1 MVMFYPHKT
10 EQGDVFDYQLAR
22 LIALADDM
30 REIRSGVPPERLAV
44 DPPVLERWVLANRPA
59 PCLAGLS
66 FGHPL
71 LPGEARP
78 VATSHLCLIS
88 DDYSW
93 ARTLS
98 RWYRLGRP
106 ADSPLGDS

>member
-1 MVMFYPHKT
+1 MVMFNPGKVD
-10 EQGDVFDYQLAR
+10 QSAVFDYQLAR

-30 REIRSGVPPERLAV
+30 KEICSGVPPERLAA
-44 DPPVLERWVLANRPA
+44 DPPVLERWVFAHRPA
-59 PCLAGLS
+59 RCLAGLS

-78 VATSHLCLIS
+78 IATSDLCLIA
-88 DDYSW
+88 DDHSW

-106 ADSPLGDS
+106 ADSPMADL

>member
-1 MVMFYPHKT
+1 MVTFNPDKAD
-10 EQGDVFDYQLAR
+10 QSAGFDYQLAR

-30 REIRSGVPPERLAV
+30 KRIRAGVPPELLAV
-44 DPPVLERWVLANRPA
+44 DPPILERWVLASRPV

-66 FGHPL
+66 FGHPVL
-71 LPGEARP
+71 QGEARP
-78 VATSHLCLIS
+78 IFTSDLCLIA
-88 DDYSW
+88 DDHSW

>member
-1 MVMFYPHKT
+1 MVT
-10 EQGDVFDYQLAR
+10 FDSRGANHGAAFEYQLAR
-22 LIALADDM
+22 LAALKADM
-30 REIRSGVPPERLAV
+30 EKIQCGVPPERLAV
-44 DPPVLERWVLANRPA
+44 DPPILERWAMALRPTL
-59 PCLAGLS
+59 CLTGLS

-78 VATSHLCLIS
+78 IVTSDLCLIA
-88 DDYSW
+88 DDHAW

-106 ADSPLGDS
+106 AGSPLGDS

>member
-1 MVMFYPHKT
+1 MVMFNYCKA
-10 EQGDVFDYQLAR
+10 EQSAVFDYQLAR

-30 REIRSGVPPERLAV
+30 KAIRSGVPPERLAS
-44 DPPVLERWVLANRPA
+44 DPPILERWVLANRPA

-66 FGHPL
+66 LGHPL

-78 VATSHLCLIS
+78 IVTSDLCLIA
-88 DDYSW
+88 DDHSW

>member
-1 MVMFYPHKT
+1 MVTFNSRKA
-10 EQGDVFDYQLAR
+10 EQGNGFDYQLAR

-30 REIRSGVPPERLAV
+30 KEIRAGVPPERLAA
-44 DPPVLERWVLANRPA
+44 DPPTLERWMFANRPA

-78 VATSHLCLIS
+78 IATSDLCLIAE
-88 DDYSW
+88 DRSW

-106 ADSPLGDS
+106 ADSPIGDS

>member
-1 MVMFYPHKT
+1 MVTFNPRKAD
-10 EQGDVFDYQLAR
+10 QGVVFDYQLAR
-22 LIALADDM
+22 LIALTDDM
-30 REIRSGVPPERLAV
+30 KEIRSGVPPERLAAAS
-44 DPPVLERWVLANRPA
+44 PILERWVMANRPV

-66 FGHPL
+66 SGRPL

-78 VATSHLCLIS
+78 IVTSDLCLLA
-88 DDYSW
+88 DDHTW

-106 ADSPLGDS
+106 ADSPIGDS

>member
-1 MVMFYPHKT
+1 MVMFYPRKA
-10 EQGDVFDYQLAR
+10 EQGAGFDYQLAR

-44 DPPVLERWVLANRPA
+44 DPPILERWMLANRPA
-59 PCLAGLS
+59 RCLAGLS

-78 VATSHLCLIS
+78 IVTSDLCLIS
-88 DDYSW
+88 DDHGW

-106 ADSPLGDS
+106 ADSLIGDS

>member
-1 MVMFYPHKT
+1 MVTFNSGKT
-10 EQGDVFDYQLAR
+10 DQGAVFDYQLAR
-22 LIALADDM
+22 LIALVDDM
-30 REIRSGVPPERLAV
+30 KEIRSGVSPERFAA
-44 DPPVLERWVLANRPA
+44 DPPILERWMLANRPV

-78 VATSHLCLIS
+78 VATSDLCLLA
-88 DDYSW
+88 DDQTW

-106 ADSPLGDS
+106 AESPIGDS